1 VSVSKEACPLGLA
14 PTSSTTASLAMGD
27 AMAIALLEVSGFSA
41 EDFARSHPGGRLG
54 RRLLLHIGDLMHR
67 DDQIP
72 LVPGDVLVSDAL
84 VEMTRK
90 GLGMTAVVDGDGRV
104 EGIFTDGDVRRVLDH
119 KIDVHASRVGEVMT
133 RDCKKVP
140 PDMVAAEALHVMQT
154 QKISALLVVDQD
166 NRLIGALN
174 MHDMLRAGVL

>member
-1 VSVSKEACPLGLA
+1 
-14 PTSSTTASLAMGD
+14 
-27 AMAIALLEVSGFSA
+27 
-41 EDFARSHPGGRLG
+41 
-54 RRLLLHIGDLMHR
+54 
-67 DDQIP
+67 
-72 LVPGDVLVSDAL
+72 
-84 VEMTRK
+84 
-90 GLGMTAVVDGDGRV
+90 VVDGDGRV